1 MGFSMGLRDL
11 SVMDQREELV
21 RLALQPGSNK
31 SELARRYGL
40 TRSNLSK
47 WVKRW
52 REAGVEGLR
61 DRSRRPHASPSRT
74 AAAIETEVLRVRTES
89 NGAWGG
95 RKIEAVLKREGL
107 REGLRE
113 VPRPSTITDIL
124 RRHGALEGRAAAHPG
139 PYRRFER
146 AAPNELWQIDFKGH
160 FALGRDGRRCHPLG
174 VLDDHSR
181 YAVVLAACGEEQ
193 DATVRE
199 RLTAAFRRYGLP
211 DAMLMDN
218 GAPWGDAGEQP
229 WTAFGVW
236 LLRLGVRVT
245 HGRPRHPQTQGKE
258 ERFHRTLNVELL
270 QGARFEDLADCQ
282 RKLDGWRHRY
292 NHVRPHQALGMA
304 VPAERYRPSP
314 RGFPEQLP
322 AIEYGAADQ
331 VRRVDVNGRI
341 SFRNR
346 SFRVSKAFR
355 GLPVALRP
363 TAEDGVWSLHF
374 AAHRIGAVDLRAG
387 ASACGY
393 VDNARALPTSPQA
406 QQQQP

>member
-1 MGFSMGLRDL
+1 MGYSMALRDM

-21 RLALQPGSNK
+21 RLALQPGANK
-31 SELARRYGL
+31 SELARRFGIA
-40 TRSNLSK
+40 RSNLNK
-47 WVKRW
+47 WLERW

-61 DRSRRPHASPSRT
+61 ERSRRPHASPRRT
-74 AAAIETEVLRVRTES
+74 AAALEAEVLRVRSES

-95 RKIEAVLKREGL
+95 RKIEAVLQREGL
-107 REGLRE
+107 AA
-113 VPRPSTITDIL
+113 VPRPSTITGIL
-124 RRHGALEGRAAAHPG
+124 RRHGALEARAAEHPG

-146 AAPNELWQIDFKGH
+146 AAPNELWQMDFKGH
-160 FALGRDGRRCHPLG
+160 FAIGREGRRCHPLG

-181 YAVVLAACGEEQ
+181 YVLALSACADEQ

-236 LLRLGVRVT
+236 LLRLGIRVT

-258 ERFHRTLNVELL
+258 ERLHRTLNVELL
-270 QGARFEDLADCQ
+270 QGASFADLADCQ

-304 VPAERYRPSP
+304 VPAARYRPSR
-314 RGFPEQLP
+314 RGFPERLP
-322 AIEYGAADQ
+322 ALEYGSADH
-331 VRRVDVNGRI
+331 VRQVDVNGRF

-346 SFRVSKAFR
+346 SWRVSKAFR

-363 TAEDGVWSLHF
+363 TAEEGVWSLHF

-387 ASACGY
+387 APACGH
-393 VDNARALPTSPQA
+393 VDNASALPTSPQA
-406 QQQQP
+406 QQQQF